1 MVNNLGYSIDPTL
14 PPILRS
20 MPKVLETSPGIYTIK
35 KNKINGKTI
44 PMLEFKTKRY
54 STPPKLYGELRD
66 LVNYFWQAFKLKGY
80 KGGVMLTGEPGS
92 GKTELA
98 KSLANKAIDE
108 GMRVIDLSSIRLD
121 NDIIDFLSTL
131 DNVVLFFDEFYKI
144 VGHNQDRLL
153 TLLSN
158 PNDLKRIVIITEN
171 DRYNISRFIR
181 NRPGRIRYSKHF
193 DKLPFSV
200 VKEYLED
207 FDIDEDFKKELI
219 ELYKKMP
226 KFAFDHLKAIVDEY
240 LLFPNLTLEEIV
252 NNLNLDF
259 ISGSKKVVIQEV
271 EYKGKGYPVSNS
283 EELDLDLF
291 MNTNLKIKVGVTIPK
306 TDTEFLNA
314 IIKANGIP
322 SMGGNPQN
330 MNPAFDLP
338 DQEFNK
344 SMVTYFLHV
353 NNESL
358 IEFIDDRLTFK
369 VKDLILRGKVIVSK

>member
-1 MVNNLGYSIDPTL
+1 MVNNLGYRLDPTL
-14 PPILRS
+14 PPILRT
-20 MPKVLETSPGIYTIK
+20 MPKVLETSPGIYVIK
-35 KNKINGKTI
+35 KNIINGKKVPI
-44 PMLEFKTKRY
+44 LEFKTKRY
-54 STPPKLYGELRD
+54 STPPKLYGELKD

-108 GMRVIDLSSIRLD
+108 GMRVIDLSNIRLD
-121 NDIIDFLSTL
+121 EDTIEFLSTL

-144 VGHNQDRLL
+144 VGHNQNKLL

-207 FDIDEDFKKELI
+207 FDIDEDFKRELI

-252 NNLNLDF
+252 DNLNLDF
-259 ISGSKKVVIQEV
+259 ITGSKKIVIQEV
-271 EYKGKGYPVSNS
+271 EYNGKGYPVSKS
-283 EELDLDLF
+283 EELELDLF
-291 MNTNLKIKVGVTIPK
+291 MNTIMKLRVDITVPN
-306 TDTEFLNA
+306 TDTEFIDALVKAGA
-314 IIKANGIP
+314 IADMP
-322 SMGGNPQN
+322 
-330 MNPAFDLP
+330 
-338 DQEFNK
+338 FNNNFNNNNYNNNN
-344 SMVTYFLHV
+344 MVTYILQINSNDLV
-353 NNESL
+353 
-358 IEFIDDRLTFK
+358 EFVDDKLTFK
-369 VKDLILRGKVIVSK
+369 VKDLILRGKVIVGK